1 MKANRS
7 WQAIVLG
14 ALLLLMQPAVQ
25 AKRPDADDRPRH
37 QLSQSDSR
45 TERGWQRERGGEPAP
60 HYERGRGDGEQPRAE
75 PRGRSLSDAVS
86 EAERRTGGRV
96 LSAEPRSD
104 GGRSYYRVK
113 VLGPDGRVQIL
124 NLDAR

>member
-37 QLSQSDSR
+37 QLSPSDSR
-45 TERGWQRERGGEPAP
+45 AERGWQRG
-60 HYERGRGDGEQPRAE
+60 HDDGKRPRAD

-96 LSAEPRSD
+96 LAAEPRSD